1 MGPIRPWLPDS
12 ALIDDTVCDHFG
24 SVVKHWSEKWFALD
38 AVFEIG
44 PLQRLEQE
52 DANADS
58 CCFIKLESGVAAAI
72 SLHDRTRLA
81 SRMLGIE
88 GKGLKPK
95 KADEQLLNRLANRAL
110 EDLLSMLD
118 ETADGRS
125 NSVMRTTQTQ
135 SILDQL
141 EEFDFQLPISSDF
154 LGSGGVDICF
164 KRVFAVKARKSLLV
178 THRKA
183 ISLTSAE
190 AAAETVELELSA
202 RLGQG
207 GVSIRE
213 LEQLAS
219 GDVLVL
225 DASTEGIVHLTV
237 AGTQLRTHQCRL
249 ENTKDSLNLRVTRGE
264 V

>member
-12 ALIDDTVCDHFG
+12 ALIDDTLRDQFG
-24 SVVKHWSEKWFALD
+24 SVVKHWSEKWFALG

-44 PLQRLEQE
+44 SLQRLVQE

-81 SRMLGIE
+81 SRMLRLE
-88 GKGLKPK
+88 GLKPK

-154 LGSGGVDICF
+154 LGNGGVDICF